1 MAWQYSGAAVLEPID
16 AVGMQLHGE
25 SLLYQAPRAAGAR
38 GGGVVEMRHVDAAVQ
53 EMFSAVHMQ
62 LLGRACRLD
71 KLLLV
76 ALMLETR
83 ATGTIGLLTHSG
95 HVEIL
100 VGPIKGSGDE

>member
-1 MAWQYSGAAVLEPID
+1 MQVLHL
-16 AVGMQLHGE
+16 ATRNALRVHSRTQL
-25 SLLYQAPRAAGAR
+25 LAPKDCHSNDLVPNAGAR
-38 GGGVVEMRHVDAAVQ
+38 GGGLVEMRHVDAAVQ

-83 ATGTIGLLTHSG
+83 ATGAL
-95 HVEIL
+95 
-100 VGPIKGSGDE
+100 